1 MRKPLVYIDIDNTI
15 IPFQQAWIAKTFE
28 GVEDFDAVDLLRRWR
43 TWDPTLSLKKDEAD
57 ALFKTLENGELRN
70 IYANLKPYPEM
81 EDLIKRL
88 ALFCD
93 VTFITACPETYI
105 QERYQW
111 GKQYFPGIPIITT
124 DNKIHHLLESDI
136 FIDDKLL
143 YIMSSPAKYNF
154 MPKWYYNHYPAIE
167 DNLFLNSEVRKEFT
181 ERVYQKAVQCVV

>member
-1 MRKPLVYIDIDNTI
+1 MRKPSVYIDIDNTI

-43 TWDPTLSLKKDEAD
+43 TWDPSLSLKKGEAE
-57 ALFKTLENGELRN
+57 ALFKTLENGGLRN

-81 EDLIKRL
+81 EDLITKL
-88 ALFCD
+88 VLFCD
-93 VTFITACPETYI
+93 VKFITACPETYI

-111 GKQYFPGIPIITT
+111 GKKYFPVIPIITT
-124 DNKIHHLLESDI
+124 DNKIAHLLEADI

-143 YIMSSPAKYNF
+143 HIMSSPARYNF

-181 ERVYQKAVQCVV
+181 ERVYQKAVQRMV